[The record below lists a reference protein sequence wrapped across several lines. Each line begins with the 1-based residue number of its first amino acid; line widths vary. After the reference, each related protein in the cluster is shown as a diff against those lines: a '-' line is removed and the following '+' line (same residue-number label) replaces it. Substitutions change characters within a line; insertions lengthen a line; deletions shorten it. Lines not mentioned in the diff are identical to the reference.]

1 MKREQEIR
9 KLLGKDYHL
18 SIETDGKELKRWILF
33 KKYKD
38 TDVYFSKDNK
48 PIMSSEE
55 NTEKEL
61 YEFAKKHH
69 RLDSREVEDRVIRIS
84 LICVFILSI
93 INIFIDGVLSE
104 FVLISDFWLLIWM
117 FVNHKIFINNW
128 KVDMLELHE
137 NFQKRKKEISK
148 QLKKVIEELNED
160 EQEEE

>member
-9 KLLGKDYHL
+9 KLLGNDYHL

-55 NTEKEL
+55 NTEEEL

-69 RLDSREVEDRVIRIS
+69 RLDYREVEGRVIIIS

-104 FVLISDFWLLIWM
+104 FIFISDFWLLIWM
-117 FVNHKIFINNW
+117 FVNHRIFNNNW
-128 KVDMLELHE
+128 EVDMLEVKE
-137 NFQKRKKEISK
+137 NIYRHNKKLFETS
-148 QLKKVIEELNED
+148 KKV
-160 EQEEE
+160 EEEKDELR

>member
-1 MKREQEIR
+1 MKKEQEIR

-55 NTEKEL
+55 NTEEEL

-69 RLDSREVEDRVIRIS
+69 RLDYRKVEDRVIIIS

-93 INIFIDGVLSE
+93 INIFIDGVLLE

-128 KVDMLELHE
+128 EVDMLELHE
-137 NFQKRKKEISK
+137 NFQRRKKVLSEKLREVGIK
-148 QLKKVIEELNED
+148 DNER
-160 EQEEE
+160 EN

>member
-1 MKREQEIR
+1 MKNEKEIR

-18 SIETDGKELKRWILF
+18 SIETDGRELKWILF
-33 KKYKD
+33 KNYKD
-38 TDVYFSKDNK
+38 TDVYLSKDNK

-55 NTEKEL
+55 NTEEEL

-69 RLDSREVEDRVIRIS
+69 RLDYREVEDRAIRIS

-93 INIFIDGVLSE
+93 INIFIDGVLLE

-128 KVDMLELHE
+128 KVDTLELHE

>member
-1 MKREQEIR
+1 MKNEKEIR

-18 SIETDGKELKRWILF
+18 SIVTDGKELKQWILF

-48 PIMSSEE
+48 SIMSSEE
-55 NTEKEL
+55 NTEEEL

-69 RLDSREVEDRVIRIS
+69 RLDYREVEARVRIIS

-93 INIFIDGVLSE
+93 INIFIDGVLLE

-117 FVNHKIFINNW
+117 FVNNKIFINNW

-137 NFQKRKKEISK
+137 NFQKRKKKISK
-148 QLKKVIEELNED
+148 QLKKV
-160 EQEEE
+160 EEEKDELR